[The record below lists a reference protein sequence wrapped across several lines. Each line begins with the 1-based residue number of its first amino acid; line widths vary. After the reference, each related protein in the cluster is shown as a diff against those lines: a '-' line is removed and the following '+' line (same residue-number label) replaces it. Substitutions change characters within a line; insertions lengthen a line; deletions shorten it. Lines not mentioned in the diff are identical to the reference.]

1 MAEPPA
7 KRARR
12 VDSSTMWDLN
22 DRATQSPEPNLRRE
36 PYPRED
42 GRHDGPRDD
51 RRYRSRS
58 RDQKDRRRDRSRSR
72 DRRDRDRDRR
82 DRDRD
87 GRGPRDR
94 ERSISRERYYDRRGK
109 LFAAAPFAILLS
121 LRVSDIF
128 FFLGYPSK
136 SDRRSRSPARKG
148 TRDRSRT
155 PPSRGPRSD
164 RRYDRKDPH
173 SRSMG
178 TPDSQRAPKDE
189 MDMDIDAEGT
199 EGDDIDNL
207 MRKYMGFSRFRSTKN
222 TQVPGN
228 DIYGVRKEKKTQYRQ
243 YMNRTGGFNRP
254 LSP

>member
-1 MAEPPA
+1 MGDTT
-7 KRARR
+7 AR
-12 VDSSTMWDLN
+12 VTTGDIVLAQGTGKIGGGIGAGLEIVVIVI
-22 DRATQSPEPNLRRE
+22 ATGGIETE
-36 PYPRED
+36 TA
-42 GRHDGPRDD
+42 G
-51 RRYRSRS
+51 
-58 RDQKDRRRDRSRSR
+58 
-72 DRRDRDRDRR
+72 
-82 DRDRD
+82 
-87 GRGPRDR
+87 DR
-94 ERSISRERYYDRRGK
+94 ETENGASAEKDTTTDEVSHFLLLR
-109 LFAAAPFAILLS
+109 LLS
-121 LRVSDIF
+121 YYLDFRGFLIDFS
-128 FFLGYPSK
+128 FLGYPSK

>member
-1 MAEPPA
+1 MGDTT
-7 KRARR
+7 AR
-12 VDSSTMWDLN
+12 VTTDDIVLAQGTGKIGGGIGAGLEIVVIVI
-22 DRATQSPEPNLRRE
+22 ATGGIETE
-36 PYPRED
+36 TA
-42 GRHDGPRDD
+42 G
-51 RRYRSRS
+51 
-58 RDQKDRRRDRSRSR
+58 
-72 DRRDRDRDRR
+72 
-82 DRDRD
+82 
-87 GRGPRDR
+87 GRGTENGASAEKDTTTDEVSHFLLLR
-94 ERSISRERYYDRRGK
+94 
-109 LFAAAPFAILLS
+109 LLS
-121 LRVSDIF
+121 YYLDFRGVLIDFS
-128 FFLGYPSK
+128 FLGYPSK

-164 RRYDRKDPH
+164 RRHDRKDPG
-173 SRSMG
+173 SRSME
-178 TPDSQRAPKDE
+178 TPDSQRAPKDD

-222 TQVPGN
+222 TKVPGN